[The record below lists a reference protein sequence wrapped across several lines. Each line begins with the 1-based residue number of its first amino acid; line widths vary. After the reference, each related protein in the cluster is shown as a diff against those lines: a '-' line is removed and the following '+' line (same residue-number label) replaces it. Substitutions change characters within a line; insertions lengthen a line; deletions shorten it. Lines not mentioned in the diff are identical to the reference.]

1 MTGKALIAH
10 RAPDAFLM
18 KSIQL
23 VLVVHVMILATDIS
37 KGGLTDVAFIDGLS
51 MSHGQMSAKYIR
63 SSKIGLT
70 HMAFVGRRRGIRS
83 VVTVQFEMF
92 LQFEAFV
99 ERLTTD
105 LTYG

>member
-51 MSHGQMSAKYIR
+51 MSHGQVSAKYIG

-83 VVTVQFEMF
+83 IVTVQFEMF
-92 LQFEAFV
+92 FQFETFV
-99 ERLTTD
+99 ERLTTN
-105 LTYG
+105 LAYG